1 MLKIS
6 LKLIPFKFY
15 FYLRIRI
22 KKVAFKVEITNL
34 KKQQQNND

>member
-6 LKLIPFKFY
+6 LKLIPFEFY

-34 KKQQQNND
+34 KKQQQNNN